1 MILSSLVTSGELSLS
16 EAFCW
21 SQRGHSSKNM
31 CGQITS
37 PARLGA
43 FWVDLAGALVQ
54 GLPPTAYSRSDCLA
68 AMCYNSFYYHVSQ
81 LKVSWPCRGA
91 LLFSLCVAL
100 ASAPLAHKS
109 MTMRDRAESA
119 VSGLVLWDV
128 FPLLSA
134 RKQSWPV
141 RSLSAHGVPVCA
153 LQHIAMATLMFLIA
167 RKEWGTKTWGS
178 FQYAAGCASV
188 QLACLRCCP
197 CQVLERKPRAS
208 S

>member
-1 MILSSLVTSGELSLS
+1 MILSYLVTSGELSLS

-37 PARLGA
+37 PARTLYLGA

-54 GLPPTAYSRSDCLA
+54 GLPPTAYSRKDAQSDCLA
-68 AMCYNSFYYHVSQ
+68 AMCHNPFYYTAAAAATDDVSQ

-100 ASAPLAHKS
+100 ASAPLTHKS

-119 VSGLVLWDV
+119 VKGLVLWDV

-134 RKQSWPV
+134 RKQ
-141 RSLSAHGVPVCA
+141 R
-153 LQHIAMATLMFLIA
+153 
-167 RKEWGTKTWGS
+167 
-178 FQYAAGCASV
+178 
-188 QLACLRCCP
+188 CL
-197 CQVLERKPRAS
+197 CQ
-208 S
+208 